1 MPSNNSSSI
10 KKTVADLLKSAS
22 TRNKDIISRR
32 FGLKTGKKETLESIG
47 SSYSIT
53 RERVR
58 QIEESTLSQ
67 LRQAVSG
74 NVEVAKYIN
83 LAKDI
88 LNEGGGVTKEQD
100 LFKSFSGQTGENEE
114 SGGCRSTGK

>member
-10 KKTVADLLKSAS
+10 KKTVADLLKSTS
-22 TRNKDIISRR
+22 SRNKDIIARR

-58 QIEESTLSQ
+58 QIEESTLTH
-67 LRQAVSG
+67 LRQAVASHS
-74 NVEVAKYIN
+74 EVKNYIS
-83 LAKDI
+83 LARDIINEHGGIIKEKD
-88 LNEGGGVTKEQD
+88 
-100 LFKSFSGQTGENEE
+100 
-114 SGGCRSTGK
+114 